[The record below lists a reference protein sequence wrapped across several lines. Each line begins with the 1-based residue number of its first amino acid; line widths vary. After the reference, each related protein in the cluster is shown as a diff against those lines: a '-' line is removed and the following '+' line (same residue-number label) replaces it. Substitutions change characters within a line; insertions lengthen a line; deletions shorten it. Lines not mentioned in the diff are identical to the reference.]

1 MVILHAGHV
10 PFAAHHHRALFE
22 AYARRART
30 LYCEMGSRG
39 ATHEPPRGAVEV
51 VRLRPRLPG
60 SRIAWVARRNWRL
73 GLRALVRRLRAEGEG
88 AIVLIVQ
95 TPGLVDRFG
104 AVGADLTAYLVVD
117 DYAGLA
123 PAADRARVARR
134 HEDCLRDADL
144 VWAISAPLLA
154 AVRRLRSDAL
164 PTTTGVDQAAFE
176 SASRLPAAPS
186 VAALPPPRIG
196 MAGNLNDRIDWDL
209 FEALARARPG
219 WSFAVV
225 GPLYLAGGA
234 TEAAVGRLRALPNVR
249 FTGGVAPDALPA
261 MIAGFDVGLVL
272 YRPGAGTLGINPLK
286 LYQYLAAGKPVVAT
300 PLPVFAGLADVVRT
314 AADAPA
320 MLPAIEAALAE
331 AAADP
336 GGADRRRRRARAF
349 DWDVVAAD
357 RHAALERALAGRRE

>member
-10 PFAAHHHRALFE
+10 PFAAHHHRPLFS

-30 LYCEMGSRG
+30 IYCEMGSRG
-39 ATHEPPRGAVEV
+39 APHESPRGEVEV

-60 SRIAWVARRNWRL
+60 SRFAWVVRRNWRI
-73 GLRALVRRLRAEGEG
+73 GLRGLVQRLRSEGVG
-88 AIVLIVQ
+88 PIVLIVQ
-95 TPGLVDRFG
+95 TPGLVDRLG
-104 AVGADLTAYLVVD
+104 GVGADLTAYLIVD

-123 PAADRARVARR
+123 PEAESARVARL
-134 HEDCLRDADL
+134 HEACLRDADL
-144 VWAISAPLLA
+144 VWAISEPLLEA
-154 AVRRLRSDAL
+154 ARRLRPDIL

-186 VAALPPPRIG
+186 VAALPSPRVG

-209 FEALARARPG
+209 LEALARARPG

-225 GPLYLAGGA
+225 GPLYLAGAA
-234 TEAAVGRLRALPNVR
+234 TEAAVERLRALPNVR
-249 FTGGVAPDALPA
+249 FTGGVAPEDLPA

-349 DWDVVAAD
+349 DWEVIAAD
-357 RHAALERALAGRRE
+357 RHAALERALAGGRE